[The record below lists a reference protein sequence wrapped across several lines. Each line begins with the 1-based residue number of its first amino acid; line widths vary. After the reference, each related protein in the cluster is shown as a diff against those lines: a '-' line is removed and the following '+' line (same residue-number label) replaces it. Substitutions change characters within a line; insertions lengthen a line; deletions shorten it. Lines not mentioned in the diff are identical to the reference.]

1 MFAEAREQSASRRKE
16 LASLT
21 KQLKAGDDAFR
32 LGALNKTM
40 KAFQKEVELLTQRAA
55 SAEDAYD
62 VLASAGGESR
72 RTQQELALLSA
83 CLGELERSA
92 RDAAAAQHAAMEAA
106 TERATEAAMEAAMEA
121 ERARHAQQVAILKE
135 TAAETLEMLEHQKE
149 MLSREVEVAT
159 AEKTK
164 ATADQIKAQDCF
176 FFSHSTHFSHISEP
190 SLPISHLSI
199 LFKGTR

>member
-92 RDAAAAQHAAMEAA
+92 RDAAAAQHAA

-121 ERARHAQQVAILKE
+121 ERARHAQQVEILKE

-164 ATADQIKAQDCF
+164 ATKEQKKAQDCF
-176 FFSHSTHFSHISEP
+176 F
-190 SLPISHLSI
+190 SLTRPISPISQSPVFPYLTFKI
-199 LFKGTR
+199 RFKGTR